1 MSGSCVARL
10 QPGAV
15 LRKSWTGETH
25 PMSLRTLRIITFT
38 LLSHLLLISPAFT
51 SQLPVSSGA
60 RTGPGWIS
68 HEVTIKARQQ
78 SRQGD
83 VYTLEGD
90 VEILYGN
97 YVLRA
102 EHGTYNEATGDVE
115 ASGGV
120 VFEGGPHEAHLSA
133 SRATYNVKTE
143 TAAFYEVAGTFGAR
157 VRGRAVV
164 LTTSNPFV
172 VAAREVHKVGRNRY
186 IVSHG
191 SITSCAE
198 QAPRWTFNAE
208 KIDLVAGE
216 DAKVYHSSFR
226 LMKVPLFYVPF
237 SKLPATANSRNTGFL
252 LPSLGQSSTKGFI
265 VGDSVYWAI
274 NRWNDVTI
282 GAQYFSDR
290 GWSQSVH
297 ARSRPGENTVL
308 ELRYFG
314 VQDRGAPV
322 THQDQGG
329 DEARLTGETTLDHWR
344 AAASIDYLSSFLFRQ
359 AFSES
364 YAQAVNSEVRSEAY
378 LSHNLNG
385 FSLNAIAAR
394 YQNFFQNPVTLAFS
408 EQVKILHLPMVEFN
422 ALEQPLPRLQ
432 SSRLRW
438 ALDSSAGGLQR
449 SEPGFVTA
457 NLVGRLDIR
466 PRLALPLEF
475 EGWRLRPEIAVHDTL
490 YTQQVTPSPT
500 NPLGVASGEELNRRA
515 VEASIELRPPA
526 VERVF
531 DRRLLGW
538 QIKHVVEPVFTYNY
552 MNGIGNFQNIIRFDQ
567 LDILSNTSE
576 FEYDLIQRIY
586 GRRRKL
592 ASPPGCEPAAPRA
605 AFTEES
611 LPPSYIPG
619 AAAVPPRCE
628 PESPARE
635 LLTWEVK
642 QKYYVNQTF
651 GRALVAGRRNA
662 LASTIDLTGIAF
674 LDEPRTWSPVISTL
688 RLQTSAN
695 TDVQWQLDYD
705 PVRGRINSS
714 ATFLEYR
721 VGEYFAGLSHSYFHE
736 LPNTIT
742 PVFSNAPLEFDQIRW
757 LVGYGHPNK
766 LGLSGGFSMG
776 YDKDRNF
783 LQYAAGQS
791 TYNWDCCGVSFEYRH
806 INVPGVNVENQ
817 YRFAFTLANIG
828 TFGNLRRQERLY

>member
-1 MSGSCVARL
+1 M
-10 QPGAV
+10 
-15 LRKSWTGETH
+15 WTGETH

-38 LLSHLLLISPAFT
+38 FVSHLLLISPAFT
-51 SQLPVSSGA
+51 SQLPFASDGAAGAQATRWVSQ
-60 RTGPGWIS
+60 
-68 HEVTIKARQQ
+68 EVTIKARQQ
-78 SRQGD
+78 SRQGN
-83 VYTLEGD
+83 VYTLDGD
-90 VEILYGN
+90 VEILFEN

-102 EHGTYNEATGDVE
+102 EHASYNEATGDVE

-120 VFEGGPHEAHLSA
+120 VFEGGPHEAHLTA
-133 SRATYNVKTE
+133 SRAAYNVKTE
-143 TAAFYEVAGTFGAR
+143 EASFYGVAGTFGAR
-157 VRGRAVV
+157 VGGRAVA

-172 VAAREVHKVGRNRY
+172 VAAREVHKIGRNRY

-198 QAPRWTFNAE
+198 QVPRWTFNAE

-237 SKLPATANSRNTGFL
+237 SKLPATPNSRNTGFL
-252 LPSLGQSSTKGFI
+252 LPTAGQSSTKGFI
-265 VGDSVYWAI
+265 LGESVYWAI
-274 NRWNDVTI
+274 NRWNDVTV

-314 VQDRGAPV
+314 VKDRGAPG
-322 THQDQGG
+322 TDQDQGG
-329 DEARLTGETTLDHWR
+329 HNARLLGETTFDYWR
-344 AAASIDYLSSFLFRQ
+344 ASASLDYLSSFLFRQ

-378 LSHNLNG
+378 VSHNRNG
-385 FSLNAIAAR
+385 FSLNAVAAR

-422 ALEQPLPRLQ
+422 ALEQPLPRVGF
-432 SSRLRW
+432 SRLRW

-466 PRLALPLEF
+466 PRVALPLEWQ
-475 EGWRLRPEIAVHDTL
+475 GWQLRPEVAVHDTL
-490 YTQQVTPSPT
+490 YTQQVQPSTT
-500 NPLGVASGEELNRRA
+500 NPLGVASGEALNRRA
-515 VEASIELRPPA
+515 VEASIELRPAA

-531 DRRLLGW
+531 DRRVLGW
-538 QIKHVVEPVFTYNY
+538 QLKHVIEPVFTYNY
-552 MNGIGNFQNIIRFDQ
+552 IHGVGNFPNIIRFDQ
-567 LDILSNTSE
+567 QDILSNTSE
-576 FEYDLIQRIY
+576 FEWDLVQRIY
-586 GRRRKL
+586 GRRGPGRKL
-592 ASPPGCEPAAPRA
+592 VSPPGCEPTSGPP
-605 AFTEES
+605 AFSEDR
-611 LPPSYIPG
+611 LPPAYIPG

-642 QKYYVNQTF
+642 QKFYVNESF
-651 GRALVAGRRNA
+651 GRALVTGRRNVF
-662 LASTIDLTGIAF
+662 ASTIDLTGIAF
-674 LDEPRTWSPVISTL
+674 LDEARTWSPVISTL

-721 VGEYFAGLSHSYFHE
+721 LGEYFAGVSHSFFHE

-742 PVFSNAPLEFDQIRW
+742 PAPSNAPLVFDQIRY
-757 LVGYGHPNK
+757 LIGYGHPNK
-766 LGLSGGFSMG
+766 LGFSGGFSMG
-776 YDKDRNF
+776 YDKNRDF

-791 TYNWDCCGVSFEYRH
+791 TYNWDCCGVSFEFRH
-806 INVPGVNVENQ
+806 INVPGVNIENQ